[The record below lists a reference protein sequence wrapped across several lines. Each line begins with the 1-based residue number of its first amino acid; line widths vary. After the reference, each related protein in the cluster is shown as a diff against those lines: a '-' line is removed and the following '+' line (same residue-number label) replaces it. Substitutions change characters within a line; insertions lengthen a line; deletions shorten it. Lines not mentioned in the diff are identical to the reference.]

1 MLGGSSNTIRAGSC
15 YYHPHFTDVETQRAT
30 ALEAPLLTMTPDSYI
45 YQLMA

>member
-15 YYHPHFTDVETQRAT
+15 YYHPHFTDVETRAT